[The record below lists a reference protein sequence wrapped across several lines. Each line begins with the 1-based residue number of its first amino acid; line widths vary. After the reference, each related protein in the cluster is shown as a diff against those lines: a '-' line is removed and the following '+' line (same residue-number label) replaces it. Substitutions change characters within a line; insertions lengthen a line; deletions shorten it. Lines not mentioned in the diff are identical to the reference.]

1 MLFYCFDAHSR
12 RFGLE
17 GEYASVR
24 GAHFFLCLHIGR
36 IIAVWQIDIKF
47 IAVAPAYIRGYL
59 YIEYSAF
66 FLKALAEYSGAAVYI
81 AGGKEEARL
90 ILKR

>member
-1 MLFYCFDAHSR
+1 MP
-12 RFGLE
+12 
-17 GEYASVR
+17 

-59 YIEYSAF
+59 YIEQAAF